1 MRPLCSMLLLLTS
14 FQVLLYAQQA
24 TKEFTHQVMWTL
36 KRVGS
41 PVPSPDGRWIVFSVT
56 EPAYEEKD
64 QVSDLWI
71 VPTDRSQPA
80 RRLTASR
87 GAESGVEWS
96 PDSTRIAFVAKREAD
111 EVSQIY
117 ILGITEP
124 GEAWRLT
131 NLSTGARAPRW
142 SPDGKRI
149 AFTSDVYPGTRNDEE
164 NRKVAAERKA
174 LKYRVRA
181 YDGFPIRQWDR
192 WLDDLRPHLFLT
204 EVAPNSQARDL
215 LADSE
220 LVKAPGYYGRAEL
233 SGSELDAVWTPDGQ
247 ALIFSATTTHHT
259 QAYAN
264 STLHLYCLTLGT
276 TEPRRLTQSN
286 ANFAAPRFSPDGKK
300 LYCLYEPENE
310 YVYNLKR
317 LVYFNWPDLGDM
329 HLVTEGFDRDLS
341 SYAFAG
347 ETIYL
352 TAEDAGHEKL
362 YRVKASGGKP
372 ELVIDLKLGCYSDLR
387 VPERAQ
393 GLYAS
398 WESASSP
405 KEIVRID
412 PSKGVHI
419 ALTEFNKEEVA
430 ALALPPVKHFWFK
443 SKAGRMIHNML
454 VLPQNFDPKRKYP
467 LLNLIH
473 GGPHNMWRDQFIIRW
488 NYHLLAQP
496 GFVVLLTNYT
506 GSTGFGEQFARY
518 IQGDPLD
525 GPGKELNEAADEA
538 IRLYDFID
546 PTRQAAGGASY
557 GGHLANWL
565 EATTTRYRCLISH
578 AGLINLESQ
587 WGTSD
592 TIYGREVS
600 NGGPHWEG
608 GKVWRE
614 QNPAK
619 YAQNFKTPMLVTVG
633 ENDFRVPLNQSLENW
648 SILQRMKVPSRLL
661 VFPDENHW
669 ITKGENSRYFYKEVH
684 DWLSKYLLTSPGQ

>member
-1 MRPLCSMLLLLTS
+1 MKYLCSLVVLLAS
-14 FQVLLYAQQA
+14 FQLSLYAQQA
-24 TKEFTHQVMWTL
+24 SKEFTHQAMWTL
-36 KRVGS
+36 KRVGA
-41 PVPSPDGRWIVFSVT
+41 PAPSPDGKWIVFNVT
-56 EPAYEEKD
+56 EPAYEEKE

-71 VPTDRSQPA
+71 MPTDGSQPA

-87 GAESGVEWS
+87 GSESDVQWS
-96 PDSTRIAFVAKREAD
+96 PDSTKIAFVAKREAD
-111 EVSQIY
+111 EAAQIY

-131 NLSTGARAPRW
+131 DLSTGARAPRW
-142 SPDGKRI
+142 SPDGNRI
-149 AFTSDVYPGTRNDEE
+149 AFTSNVYPGTKNDEE
-164 NRKVAAERKA
+164 NRKIAAERKA
-174 LKYRVRA
+174 LKYRVRV
-181 YDGFPIRQWDR
+181 YDVFPVRQWDR

-204 EVAPNSQARDL
+204 EVKPNSKAQDL
-215 LADSE
+215 LAESA
-220 LVKAPGYYGRAEL
+220 LVKELGYYGRVAL
-233 SGSELDAVWTPDGQ
+233 SGSELDAVWSPDGK
-247 ALIFSATTTHHT
+247 ALIFSATTGHHT

-264 STLHLYCLTLGT
+264 SILHLYCLEIGA
-276 TEPRRLTQSN
+276 TEPRRITPPE

-300 LYCLYEPENE
+300 LYCSYEPANE
-310 YVYNLKR
+310 YVYNLSR
-317 LVYFNWPDLGDM
+317 LAYFSWPEMGTM
-329 HLVTEGFDRDLS
+329 KLVTEGFDRSLG
-341 SYAFAG
+341 SYAFSG
-347 ETIYL
+347 KNIYL

-362 YRVKASGGKP
+362 YRVNADGGRP
-372 ELVIDLKLGCYSDLR
+372 ELVIDLKLGCYADLHA
-387 VPERAQ
+387 PKQ
-393 GLYAS
+393 GDALYAT
-398 WESASSP
+398 WEAATSP

-412 PSKGVHI
+412 AVKGSHQ
-419 ALTEFNKEEVA
+419 ALTEFNKREME

-473 GGPHNMWRDQFIIRW
+473 GGPHNMWRDQFIVRW

-506 GSTGFGEQFARY
+506 GSTGFGEQFARD

-565 EATTTRYRCLISH
+565 QATTTRYRCLISH

-592 TIYGREVS
+592 TIYNREVS
-600 NGGPHWEG
+600 NGGPHWESAR
-608 GKVWRE
+608 VWRE

-619 YAQNFKTPMLVTVG
+619 YARNFKTPMLVSVG

-648 SILQRMKVPSRLL
+648 SILQRMRVPSRLL

-669 ITKGENSRYFYKEVH
+669 IVKGENSRYFYKEVH
-684 DWLSKYLLTSPGQ
+684 DWLSKYLLTSPAQ